1 LFNIVLSFFNKNF
14 MLPHQHVMTN
24 HSDSRGWNWLLLLYL
39 HPPTTYKTIFFS
51 KDPKKKGLKVVLQ
64 KDLGGKH
71 ISNKVQTNFVDLDMF
86 IFQNVDECVS
96 LWTHVNIA
104 NLIQPTIVVG
114 GCTISILLGV
124 VVDQKGI
131 WWN

>member
-1 LFNIVLSFFNKNF
+1 
-14 MLPHQHVMTN
+14 M
-24 HSDSRGWNWLLLLYL
+24 WNWLLLLYL
-39 HPPTTYKTIFFS
+39 NPPTTYKTISFS
-51 KDPKKKGLKVVLQ
+51 KYPKRKGLKVVLQ
-64 KDLGGKH
+64 KALGGKH
-71 ISNKVQTNFVDLDMF
+71 ISNKVQTNFVD
-86 IFQNVDECVS
+86 ECVS
-96 LWTHVNIA
+96 LWTRVNIA

>member
-1 LFNIVLSFFNKNF
+1 VEF
-14 MLPHQHVMTN
+14 
-24 HSDSRGWNWLLLLYL
+24 
-39 HPPTTYKTIFFS
+39 
-51 KDPKKKGLKVVLQ
+51 
-64 KDLGGKH
+64 
-71 ISNKVQTNFVDLDMF
+71 DMF
-86 IFQNVDECVS
+86 IFQNVDEHAS

-104 NLIQPTIVVG
+104 DLIKPTIVVG

>member
-1 LFNIVLSFFNKNF
+1 MVPITF
-14 MLPHQHVMTN
+14 
-24 HSDSRGWNWLLLLYL
+24 L
-39 HPPTTYKTIFFS
+39 HPPTTYETISFS
-51 KDPKKKGLKVVLQ
+51 KYPKKKGLKVVLQ
-64 KDLGGKH
+64 KDHGGKH
-71 ISNKVQTNFVDLDMF
+71 ISNKVQTNFVEFDMF
-86 IFQNVDECVS
+86 IFQNVDEHAS

-104 NLIQPTIVVG
+104 DLIKPTIVVG